1 MSVALSQ
8 EAPASVPSAS
18 ARRRR
23 ARAAVPVLAVAL
35 LATMTISAG
44 IGAFPIPSADVLAV
58 ALHAL
63 GIPVSASFTPQ
74 QEAVLLGIWLPR
86 VVLAAMV
93 GASLALSGAVLQ
105 GLFRNPL
112 ADPALIGVS
121 SGAALAAAATIVLGA
136 AGALGG
142 MLLPLCAFGGGLA
155 ATLFIYALAQR
166 GGSTIL
172 TVMLLAGIA
181 VNALAMA
188 GIGLFSFLS
197 TDEQLRNISFWTLG
211 SLASASWGLLATLLP
226 FIGVGLTVLMRLAA
240 PLDALA
246 LGEAQARQL
255 GVEIRRVKRAAV
267 LSGALLVGALT
278 AVTGVIGF
286 VGLVAPHMV
295 RLACGPSHRVLL
307 PASALVG
314 AILVLMADS
323 VARVVV
329 APAELPLGV
338 LTAMAGA
345 PFFLTLLLRSRERA
359 WA

>member
-1 MSVALSQ
+1 MSVAVSRDAL
-8 EAPASVPSAS
+8 ASMSTS
-18 ARRRR
+18 ARRWR
-23 ARAAVPVLAVAL
+23 ARMAVPVLAVAL
-35 LATMTISAG
+35 VVAMTASAG
-44 IGAFPIPSADVLAV
+44 IGAFPIPPGDVLAV
-58 ALHAL
+58 SLHAA
-63 GIPVSASFTPQ
+63 GIPVCASFTPQ
-74 QEAVLLGIWLPR
+74 QEAVLLGIRLPR
-86 VVLAAMV
+86 VVLAAIV

-121 SGAALAAAATIVLGA
+121 GGAALAAAAAIVLGA
-136 AGALGG
+136 ASAWSG
-142 MLLPLCAFGGGLA
+142 MLLPLCAFSGGLA

-166 GGSTIL
+166 GGTTVL
-172 TVMLLAGIA
+172 MVMLLAGIA
-181 VNALAMA
+181 VNALSVA

-197 TDEQLRNISFWTLG
+197 TDEQLRNISFWMLG

-226 FIGVGLTVLMRLAA
+226 FIAVGVTVLVRLAA
-240 PLDALA
+240 PLDTLA
-246 LGEAQARQL
+246 LGETQARQL
-255 GVEIRRVKRAAV
+255 GVETQRVKRAAV

-278 AVTGVIGF
+278 AATGVISF

-307 PASALVG
+307 PASALAG
-314 AILVLMADS
+314 AILVLVADS

-345 PFFLTLLLRSRERA
+345 PFFLVLLLRSREAGA
-359 WA
+359 WS